1 MQDKYFNETLHNFIS
16 DAAYGAQI
24 KHLYELGYSASLI
37 KARLDYPVSLDAV
50 KEYLWKYLLDS
61 GRVVYHES
69 DIRPVSDDSSYTI
82 EYDSYGRKTFL
93 KKHAAAKLPITYS
106 ETKNAGSVQVLSDS
120 SECLYARVDGMK
132 NEAVMSFASFKSIL
146 NDKEIDYLSS
156 FTWPDKPVFIILN
169 ENIAAILDKLRL
181 AGKWQGSVIDPVDH
195 RRYVFTDQDN

>member
-69 DIRPVSDDSSYTI
+69 DIRPVNDASSYTI
-82 EYDSYGRKTFL
+82 EYDRYGRKTFL
-93 KKHAAAKLPITYS
+93 KKPAAAKPDITYS
-106 ETKNAGSVQVLSDS
+106 EIKNAGSLQDLSGS
-120 SECLYARVDGMK
+120 SECLYACVDSIK
-132 NEAVMSFASFKSIL
+132 SEAVMSFASYKSVL
-146 NDKEIDYLSS
+146 NDKEIDYLNS
-156 FTWPDKPVFIILN
+156 FTWPDKPVFIMLN
-169 ENIAAILDKLRL
+169 ENLAAILDKLRL
-181 AGKWQGSVIDPVDH
+181 AGKWKGSVIDPLDH